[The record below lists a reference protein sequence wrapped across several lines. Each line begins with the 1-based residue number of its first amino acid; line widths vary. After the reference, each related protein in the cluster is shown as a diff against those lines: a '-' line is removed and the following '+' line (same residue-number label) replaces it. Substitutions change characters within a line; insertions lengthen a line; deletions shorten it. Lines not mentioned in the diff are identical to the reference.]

1 MRDATIIAHGVREHL
16 LREGRITEP
25 WLEAYQEHRTEP
37 DVVVVQ
43 VAHSSAVTDA
53 VLTITLTELVT
64 YARAYHAT
72 VAIRDLAAA
81 HQPVLRNYG
90 FVPVSFS
97 GRTWA
102 YATHPNQ

>member
-1 MRDATIIAHGVREHL
+1 MRNATIIAHAVRGQL
-16 LREGRITEP
+16 LRNGRITEP

-43 VAHSSAVTDA
+43 VAQGSAVTDA
-53 VLTITLTELVT
+53 VLSITLTELAA

-72 VAIRDLAAA
+72 VAIRDLAAT
-81 HQPVLRNYG
+81 HQSVLRNCG
-90 FVPVSFS
+90 FTPISFS